1 MGSIGKISISVDNT
15 TSTPSAT
22 ASSSKAADG
31 STDISFSFNGIKGE
45 KGEKGDKGDKG
56 EVGMQGNSGVA
67 DASNKILVNDAIT
80 GGETDFLSAEVGKL
94 GILTYDC
101 SKGGTITNTNLQDAI
116 NSVPASF
123 QKVGLTITYKSE
135 DTIHRYTLKA
145 NSWSTDPANWFSVMD
160 KTFIVQELGNAEDKV
175 MSQKA
180 TTIAIADET
189 TRAKSAEQAIIY
201 DISAHNN
208 GAVFES
214 LSAILSS
221 SNLSTLIPI
230 SVRHGGMTIRFVQ
243 SSDNK
248 YVQYRLMSKSFST
261 NEADWQGDAIVGTDR
276 IADGAVTFNKLYPD
290 LQSPITNLSKNY
302 VFAGIATPTT
312 DPGTPKANV
321 FYIANGKGTYTN
333 FNNIML
339 SSGESAILKYNNG
352 TWKKEIFPDTS
363 SYEGNGP
370 TQMEGAPTY
379 VLTHN
384 GENIK
389 PMTTFDAVF
398 DTDGKSLTDVVD
410 NISSVLSEPP
420 LITSVSHQ
428 LHYNGSGITSFA
440 SLSLGDFKKDDII
453 NIEFK
458 SIGEY
463 NGIVKIFI
471 FNGWIEIPSSS
482 DRERVFKNLFRMPAD
497 GIGQTISFYSWNEK
511 IDADISINVFTKED
525 GYDNITTKSLEH
537 ENIIDLNI
545 FEDMAWLNGNSIYF
559 PNYKCTS
566 IDIQK
571 GCKYKI
577 QTTSNN
583 NNCDAITF
591 VDKDNKVLGK
601 IKEYGGSKELV
612 VNGSN
617 LPLPIGTAKILIS
630 CEKASDI
637 SVISVQSILD
647 DLKTK
652 VDSLSL
658 SSKLSSDYF
667 SALKGKKLGIIG
679 DSISTYEGWVPDG
692 YAVYYENGGPL
703 PSVEN
708 TYWKIATNEL
718 GMVVR
723 NCSWSGSFVSG
734 DSTSTSNANIGTS
747 TKRINDLSADG
758 TYPDIVLVYM
768 GTNDFLFGK
777 DKGEFNMSSDYV
789 DGNISTFMNAYA
801 LLLTKI
807 RKAYPNC
814 KILCGTMP
822 LQFASSPDLYINNN
836 WTSVRTKGESI
847 PEWNDAIK
855 EIANAFGCGVVDFAS
870 CAINLHSDTLQD
882 RCHPNIKGHKLM
894 AERLIKD
901 LLNC

>member
-1 MGSIGKISISVDNT
+1 M
-15 TSTPSAT
+15 
-22 ASSSKAADG
+22 
-31 STDISFSFNGIKGE
+31 
-45 KGEKGDKGDKG
+45 
-56 EVGMQGNSGVA
+56 
-67 DASNKILVNDAIT
+67 VN
-80 GGETDFLSAEVGKL
+80 
-94 GILTYDC
+94 
-101 SKGGTITNTNLQDAI
+101 
-116 NSVPASF
+116 
-123 QKVGLTITYKSE
+123 
-135 DTIHRYTLKA
+135 
-145 NSWSTDPANWFSVMD
+145 
-160 KTFIVQELGNAEDKV
+160 
-175 MSQKA
+175 
-180 TTIAIADET
+180 
-189 TRAKSAEQAIIY
+189 
-201 DISAHNN
+201 
-208 GAVFES
+208 
-214 LSAILSS
+214 
-221 SNLSTLIPI
+221 
-230 SVRHGGMTIRFVQ
+230 
-243 SSDNK
+243 
-248 YVQYRLMSKSFST
+248 
-261 NEADWQGDAIVGTDR
+261 
-276 IADGAVTFNKLYPD
+276 
-290 LQSPITNLSKNY
+290 
-302 VFAGIATPTT
+302 
-312 DPGTPKANV
+312 
-321 FYIANGKGTYTN
+321 
-333 FNNIML
+333 
-339 SSGESAILKYNNG
+339 
-352 TWKKEIFPDTS
+352 
-363 SYEGNGP
+363 
-370 TQMEGAPTY
+370 
-379 VLTHN
+379 
-384 GENIK
+384 
-389 PMTTFDAVF
+389 
-398 DTDGKSLTDVVD
+398 
-410 NISSVLSEPP
+410 
-420 LITSVSHQ
+420 
-428 LHYNGSGITSFA
+428 
-440 SLSLGDFKKDDII
+440 I
-453 NIEFK
+453 NIFD
-458 SIGEY
+458 
-463 NGIVKIFI
+463 
-471 FNGWIEIPSSS
+471 GWIEIPSSM
-482 DRERVFKNLFRMPAD
+482 DRERVFKKLFRMPAD
-497 GIGQTISFYSWNEK
+497 GIGKTISFYSWNEQV
-511 IDADISINVFTKED
+511 DADISINVFTKED

-545 FEDMAWLNGNSIYF
+545 FEDAAWFNGNKIYI

-577 QTTSNN
+577 QTTSNDS
-583 NNCDAITF
+583 NCSAITF
-591 VDKDNKVLGK
+591 VDKDNKILGGIDK
-601 IKEYGGSKELV
+601 YGGSKELV

-658 SSKLSSDYF
+658 SSKVSSDYF
-667 SALKGKKLGIIG
+667 SALKGKKLGIVG

-692 YAVYYENGGPL
+692 YDVYYGNGGVL

-708 TYWKIATNEL
+708 TYWKIAINEL
-718 GMVVR
+718 GMVVG

-758 TYPDIVLVYM
+758 INPDIVLVYM

-855 EIANAFGCGVVDFAS
+855 EIAKAFGCGVVDFAT
-870 CAINLHSDTLQD
+870 CAINLHSDTLED

>member
-1 MGSIGKISISVDNT
+1 MAYENLKNAIKQVIKQNGNQEITGDIMQ
-15 TSTPSAT
+15 ST
-22 ASSSKAADG
+22 
-31 STDISFSFNGIKGE
+31 
-45 KGEKGDKGDKG
+45 
-56 EVGMQGNSGVA
+56 
-67 DASNKILVNDAIT
+67 LVNI
-80 GGETDFLSAEVGKL
+80 V
-94 GILTYDC
+94 
-101 SKGGTITNTNLQDAI
+101 
-116 NSVPASF
+116 
-123 QKVGLTITYKSE
+123 
-135 DTIHRYTLKA
+135 DTIG
-145 NSWSTDPANWFSVMD
+145 V
-160 KTFIVQELGNAEDKV
+160 
-175 MSQKA
+175 
-180 TTIAIADET
+180 
-189 TRAKSAEQAIIY
+189 
-201 DISAHNN
+201 
-208 GAVFES
+208 
-214 LSAILSS
+214 
-221 SNLSTLIPI
+221 
-230 SVRHGGMTIRFVQ
+230 
-243 SSDNK
+243 
-248 YVQYRLMSKSFST
+248 
-261 NEADWQGDAIVGTDR
+261 
-276 IADGAVTFNKLYPD
+276 
-290 LQSPITNLSKNY
+290 NY
-302 VFAGIATPTT
+302 KFLGIATPSTI
-312 DPGTPKANV
+312 PPSNEEGNLFYFANQE
-321 FYIANGKGTYTN
+321 GTYTN
-333 FNNIML
+333 FNGIKL
-339 SSGESAILKYNNG
+339 SLGESSILKYSNSV
-352 TWKKEIFPDTS
+352 WEKILFPALD
-363 SYEGNGP
+363 SYEDNSP
-370 TQMEGAPTY
+370 TQMEDAPTH
-379 VLTHN
+379 VLAHN

-410 NISSVLSEPP
+410 SISSVLSKPS

-428 LHYNGSGITSFA
+428 SHYNGSAITSFA
-440 SLSLGDFKKDDII
+440 SLSLNAFKKDDIV

-463 NGIVKIFI
+463 NGFVRINVLG
-471 FNGWIEIPSSS
+471 NWIDIPSSK
-482 DRERVFKNLFRMPAD
+482 DRERIFKTLLRMSVN
-497 GIGQTISFYSWNEK
+497 GIGKEMSFYSWNEK

-545 FEDMAWLNGNSIYF
+545 FENNAWLTGEKIYF
-559 PNYKCTS
+559 PDYKCTS
-566 IDIQK
+566 IDIQN

-577 QTTSNN
+577 QTTCNN
-583 NNCDAITF
+583 DNCDAITF
-591 VDKDNKVLGK
+591 VDKNNKTLGK
-601 IKEYGGSKELV
+601 IKTYGGSKELV

-617 LPLPIGTAKILIS
+617 LPLPIGSVKILIS
-630 CEKASDI
+630 CEEASDI

-658 SSKLSSDYF
+658 SSKVSSDYF
-667 SALKGKKLGIIG
+667 SALKGKKLGIVG

-692 YAVYYENGGPL
+692 YDVYYRNGEIL

-708 TYWKIATNEL
+708 TYWKIAINEL
-718 GMVVR
+718 GMVVG
-723 NCSWSGSFVSG
+723 NCSWSGSYVSG

-758 TYPDIVLVYM
+758 INPDIVLVYM
-768 GTNDFLFGK
+768 GTNDFLFGR

-822 LQFASSPDLYINNN
+822 LQFNSSPDLYINNN

-855 EIANAFGCGVVDFAS
+855 EIAKAFGCEVVDFAT
-870 CAINLHSDTLQD
+870 CAINHYSNTLQD

>member
-1 MGSIGKISISVDNT
+1 MS
-15 TSTPSAT
+15 
-22 ASSSKAADG
+22 
-31 STDISFSFNGIKGE
+31 
-45 KGEKGDKGDKG
+45 
-56 EVGMQGNSGVA
+56 
-67 DASNKILVNDAIT
+67 
-80 GGETDFLSAEVGKL
+80 
-94 GILTYDC
+94 
-101 SKGGTITNTNLQDAI
+101 
-116 NSVPASF
+116 
-123 QKVGLTITYKSE
+123 
-135 DTIHRYTLKA
+135 LKA
-145 NSWSTDPANWFSVMD
+145 EFSY
-160 KTFIVQELGNAEDKV
+160 K
-175 MSQKA
+175 
-180 TTIAIADET
+180 
-189 TRAKSAEQAIIY
+189 
-201 DISAHNN
+201 
-208 GAVFES
+208 
-214 LSAILSS
+214 
-221 SNLSTLIPI
+221 
-230 SVRHGGMTIRFVQ
+230 
-243 SSDNK
+243 
-248 YVQYRLMSKSFST
+248 
-261 NEADWQGDAIVGTDR
+261 
-276 IADGAVTFNKLYPD
+276 
-290 LQSPITNLSKNY
+290 
-302 VFAGIATPTT
+302 GIAQPTT
-312 DPGTPKANV
+312 NPGTPDGSV
-321 FYIANGKGTYTN
+321 FYLANQDGTYTN
-333 FNNIML
+333 FNGIKL
-339 SSGESAILKYNNG
+339 SLGESAILKYNNG
-352 TWKKEIFPDTS
+352 TWEKEIFPATS
-363 SYEGNGP
+363 SYDGNDP
-370 TQMEGAPTY
+370 TKMEGAPTY

-398 DTDGKSLTDVVD
+398 DTDRKSLTDVVD
-410 NISSVLSEPP
+410 SISSALSKPS
-420 LITSVSHQ
+420 LITSISHQ

-440 SLSLGDFKKDDII
+440 SLSLDDFKKDDII

-458 SIGEY
+458 SIGEH
-463 NGIVKIFI
+463 NGMVNVYI
-471 FNGWIEIPSSS
+471 FNCWIGIPSSTG
-482 DRERVFKNLFRMPAD
+482 RERVYKKLFRMPAD
-497 GIGQTISFYSWNEK
+497 GTGQTISFYSWNEK
-511 IDADISINVFTKED
+511 IDADISIDIFMKED
-525 GYDNITTKSLEH
+525 GYDNVTTKSLEH

-545 FEDMAWLNGNSIYF
+545 FEGMAWFNGSKIAF

-566 IDIQK
+566 IDIQN

-583 NNCDAITF
+583 SNCDAITF
-591 VDKDNKVLGK
+591 VDKDNKTLGG
-601 IKEYGGSKELV
+601 IKTYGGSKELV

-617 LPLPIGTAKILIS
+617 LPLPIGSVKILIS

-667 SALKGKKLGIIG
+667 SALKGKKLGIVG

-692 YAVYYENGGPL
+692 YDVYYGNGGTL

-708 TYWKIATNEL
+708 TYWKIAINEL
-718 GMVVR
+718 GMVVG

-758 TYPDIVLVYM
+758 INPDIVLVYM

-822 LQFASSPDLYINNN
+822 LQFASSPDLYVNNN

-847 PEWNDAIK
+847 SEWNDAIK
-855 EIANAFGCGVVDFAS
+855 EIAKAFGCGVVDFAT
-870 CAINLHSDTLQD
+870 CAINSHSSTLED

>member
-1 MGSIGKISISVDNT
+1 MGKIKKILEKELGSIQSIEVYPVTSIEAVYDENNERLDNIINR
-15 TSTPSAT
+15 
-22 ASSSKAADG
+22 K
-31 STDISFSFNGIKGE
+31 N
-45 KGEKGDKGDKG
+45 
-56 EVGMQGNSGVA
+56 N
-67 DASNKILVNDAIT
+67 
-80 GGETDFLSAEVGKL
+80 ETQKELKAEVARATNAESNL
-94 GILTYDC
+94 RE
-101 SKGGTITNTNLQDAI
+101 TINNITEI
-116 NSVPASF
+116 NENATSANIV
-123 QKVGLTITYKSE
+123 TI
-135 DTIHRYTLKA
+135 DTIPNT
-145 NSWSTDPANWFSVMD
+145 
-160 KTFIVQELGNAEDKV
+160 
-175 MSQKA
+175 
-180 TTIAIADET
+180 
-189 TRAKSAEQAIIY
+189 
-201 DISAHNN
+201 
-208 GAVFES
+208 
-214 LSAILSS
+214 SS
-221 SNLSTLIPI
+221 SN
-230 SVRHGGMTIRFVQ
+230 VQ
-243 SSDNK
+243 
-248 YVQYRLMSKSFST
+248 QAL
-261 NEADWQGDAIVGTDR
+261 NEL
-276 IADGAVTFNKLYPD
+276 F
-290 LQSPITNLSKNY
+290 KNAT
-302 VFAGIATPTT
+302 FAGIATPTT
-312 DPGTPKANV
+312 NPGTPDGPV
-321 FYIANGKGTYTN
+321 FYFANQEGTYTN
-333 FNNIML
+333 FNGIKL
-339 SSGESAILKYNNG
+339 SLGESAILKYNNG
-352 TWKKEIFPDTS
+352 TWEKEIFPATS
-363 SYEGNGP
+363 SYEENDP
-370 TQMEGAPTY
+370 TQMEDATTY

-398 DTDGKSLTDVVD
+398 DTDGKPLTDVVD
-410 NISSVLSEPP
+410 SISSALSKPS

-428 LHYNGSGITSFA
+428 LHYNGSGITKFA
-440 SLSLGDFKKDDII
+440 SLLLEGFKKDDIV

-463 NGIVKIFI
+463 NGVVRIYVFDD
-471 FNGWIEIPSSS
+471 WIDIPSST
-482 DRERVFKNLFRMPAD
+482 DRERIFKTWLRMKAD
-497 GIGQTISFYSWNEK
+497 GIGKRIDFYSWNEK

-545 FEDMAWLNGNSIYF
+545 FENSAWVNGNKIPVSD
-559 PNYKCTS
+559 YKCTS
-566 IDIQK
+566 IDIQN

-577 QTTSNN
+577 QTTSESANL
-583 NNCDAITF
+583 DAITF
-591 VDKDNKVLGK
+591 VDKDNKVLGG
-601 IKEYGGSKELV
+601 INVYGGSKELV

-617 LPLPIGTAKILIS
+617 LPLPIGSVKILIS

-658 SSKLSSDYF
+658 SSKVSSDYF
-667 SALKGKKLGIIG
+667 SALKGKKLGIVG

-692 YAVYYENGGPL
+692 YDVYYSNGEIL

-708 TYWKIATNEL
+708 TYWKIAINEL
-718 GMVVR
+718 GMVVG

-758 TYPDIVLVYM
+758 INPDIVLVYM

-822 LQFASSPDLYINNN
+822 LQFASSPDLYVNNN
-836 WTSVRTKGESI
+836 WTSIRTKGESI
-847 PEWNDAIK
+847 SEWNDAIK
-855 EIANAFGCGVVDFAS
+855 EIAKAFGCGVVDFAS
-870 CAINLHSDTLQD
+870 CAINSHSSTLED

>member
-1 MGSIGKISISVDNT
+1 MGKIKKILE
-15 TSTPSAT
+15 
-22 ASSSKAADG
+22 KELG
-31 STDISFSFNGIKGE
+31 STKSV
-45 KGEKGDKGDKG
+45 
-56 EVGMQGNSGVA
+56 EVYPVTSIEAVYDENNERL
-67 DASNKILVNDAIT
+67 DNIINRKNN
-80 GGETDFLSAEVGKL
+80 ETQKELKAEVARATNAESNL
-94 GILTYDC
+94 RE
-101 SKGGTITNTNLQDAI
+101 TINNITEI
-116 NSVPASF
+116 NENATSANIV
-123 QKVGLTITYKSE
+123 TI
-135 DTIHRYTLKA
+135 DTIPNT
-145 NSWSTDPANWFSVMD
+145 
-160 KTFIVQELGNAEDKV
+160 
-175 MSQKA
+175 
-180 TTIAIADET
+180 
-189 TRAKSAEQAIIY
+189 
-201 DISAHNN
+201 
-208 GAVFES
+208 
-214 LSAILSS
+214 SS
-221 SNLSTLIPI
+221 SN
-230 SVRHGGMTIRFVQ
+230 VQ
-243 SSDNK
+243 
-248 YVQYRLMSKSFST
+248 QAL
-261 NEADWQGDAIVGTDR
+261 NEL
-276 IADGAVTFNKLYPD
+276 F
-290 LQSPITNLSKNY
+290 KNAT
-302 VFAGIATPTT
+302 FAGIATPTT
-312 DPGTPKANV
+312 NPGTPNGSV
-321 FYIANGKGTYTN
+321 FYLANQEGTYTN
-333 FNNIML
+333 FNGIKL
-339 SSGESAILKYNNG
+339 SLGESSILKYSNG
-352 TWKKEIFPDTS
+352 TWEKILFPALD
-363 SYEGNGP
+363 SYVNSDP
-370 TQMEGAPTY
+370 SNMEDAPTY

-398 DTDGKSLTDVVD
+398 NTDGKSLTGVVD
-410 NISSVLSEPP
+410 SISSVLSKPS

-428 LHYNGSGITSFA
+428 LHYNGSGVTKFA
-440 SLSLGDFKKDDII
+440 SLSLKDFKKDDII

-463 NGIVKIFI
+463 NGMVRIAVFDD
-471 FNGWIEIPSSS
+471 WIDIPSST
-482 DRERVFKNLFRMPAD
+482 DRERIFKSLFRMPAD
-497 GIGQTISFYSWNEK
+497 GIGKSLDFYLWNK
-511 IDADISINVFTKED
+511 QIDADISINVFTKED

-545 FEDMAWLNGNSIYF
+545 FENSAWHEGNKIPVSG
-559 PNYKCTS
+559 YKCTS
-566 IDIQK
+566 IDIQN

-577 QTTSNN
+577 QTTNESKNF
-583 NNCDAITF
+583 DAITF

-601 IKEYGGSKELV
+601 ITTYGGSQELV

-617 LPLPIGTAKILIS
+617 LPLPIGSVKILIS
-630 CEKASDI
+630 CEEASDI

-658 SSKLSSDYF
+658 SSKVSSDYF

-679 DSISTYEGWVPDG
+679 DSISTYEGWIPDG
-692 YAVYYENGGPL
+692 YDVYYRNGGIL

-708 TYWKIATNEL
+708 TYWKIAINEL
-718 GMVVR
+718 GMVVG
-723 NCSWSGSFVSG
+723 NCSWSGSYVSG

-758 TYPDIVLVYM
+758 INPDIVLVYM
-768 GTNDFLFGK
+768 GTNDFLFGR

-855 EIANAFGCGVVDFAS
+855 EIAKAFGCGVVDFAT
-870 CAINLHSDTLQD
+870 CAINNYSNTLQD